1 MIIGSYLSK
10 RAAGKYA
17 AKKVLTVA
25 YTWMFAIVC
34 LNVAICYALPVKP
47 IYNILPVALF
57 NIGMGLVMPIIS
69 IAALDRHP
77 KIRGTAASG
86 QAFVQ
91 MLFSTISAGIIVPLV
106 WSSVFGLA
114 SAMLVFW
121 LISWLAIQQT
131 GLWKK
136 KG

>member
-1 MIIGSYLSK
+1 MFMVVLVNITISY
-10 RAAGKYA
+10 
-17 AKKVLTVA
+17 
-25 YTWMFAIVC
+25 F
-34 LNVAICYALPVKP
+34 LPVNP

-57 NIGMGLVMPIIS
+57 NVGMGLVMPIIS

-91 MLFSTISAGIIVPLV
+91 MLFSTVSAGIVVPLM

-114 SAMLVFW
+114 SAMVALWLV
-121 LISWLAIQQT
+121 SWLAIQQT
-131 GLWKK
+131 KLWKV
-136 KG
+136 